1 MKLDEGNDW
10 THGNGATTRE
20 RQEASRNA
28 RRNGKVGRVS
38 QGGRGTS
45 EEGGGP
51 LESRDNYH
59 DDLDGVADALRGQG
73 SFFERIAFRDRAF
86 FPTGVDELKTF
97 ERVVKAKPVV
107 NLFDR
112 GGKGESAGGPGGD
125 ASFSRQSGI
134 GSPSHRSAVE
144 YIAKPLLDGLRN
156 APQLRVVQ
164 SANQLPVTAPADA
177 QGMYLK
183 GVVWLVANNL
193 VTPADVRNTVTHEIV
208 GHCGIRRFFGSMHD
222 FTFYFIHG
230 ANPKI

>member
-1 MKLDEGNDW
+1 MV
-10 THGNGATTRE
+10 
-20 RQEASRNA
+20 
-28 RRNGKVGRVS
+28 KV
-38 QGGRGTS
+38 
-45 EEGGGP
+45 
-51 LESRDNYH
+51 
-59 DDLDGVADALRGQG
+59 
-73 SFFERIAFRDRAF
+73 
-86 FPTGVDELKTF
+86 
-97 ERVVKAKPVV
+97 KPVV
-107 NLFDR
+107 NLFER

-125 ASFSRQSGI
+125 ASFSRQSEI

-156 APQLRVVQ
+156 TPQLRVVQ

-208 GHCGIRRFFGSMHD
+208 GHCGIRRFFGSMLD